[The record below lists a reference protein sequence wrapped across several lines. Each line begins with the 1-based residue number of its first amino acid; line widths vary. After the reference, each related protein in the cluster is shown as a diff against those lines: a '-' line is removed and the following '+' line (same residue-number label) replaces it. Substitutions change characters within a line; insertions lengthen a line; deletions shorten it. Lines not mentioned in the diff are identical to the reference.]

1 MFLFIV
7 WKMERK
13 IIGIGLLENFFVEL
27 MDDLGLFLFF
37 LSKDN
42 KCSSVKFLFILVVN
56 GWNYG

>member
-1 MFLFIV
+1 
-7 WKMERK
+7 MERK

-27 MDDLGLFLFF
+27 MDDFGLFLFF